1 MGKRYICNIEVV
13 SSSLIGSIQFN
24 FTSLAQLVEHY
35 ACNIEVISSSLISS
49 IQFNFTSLAQLVE
62 HYSYK
67 VEVIGSIP
75 IRRILIAPTGEIGK
89 RCGLKIHCLY

>member
-1 MGKRYICNIEVV
+1 MVKRYICNIEVV

-35 ACNIEVISSSLISS
+35 
-49 IQFNFTSLAQLVE
+49 
-62 HYSYK
+62 SYK
-67 VEVIGSIP
+67 LEVIGSIP

-89 RCGLKIHCLY
+89 RCGEMV